1 MWLRIKGVCTV
12 QRLILTDC
20 RGELIFGVHATTK
33 DSIIKH
39 MKKMVENLQLR
50 LEVKLGDYRSKKDL
64 GWLMRETT
72 DGYFYII
79 NTTGN
84 IQGLTKLEDYYME
97 PELFSHESL
106 EDTIH
111 KLAALTAIMTN
122 EELLKTYD
130 TNKYPTVEDSI
141 LYRGMGKKGVETLEG
156 LIILFTDMDLES
168 YIHATYI
175 ISEFERVLYRLG
187 EQTSSYTKINK
198 AINKLE
204 GVSNDDEYLLRIVQ
218 LYKGGFKGSFMLNNF
233 IRETVEGYTGA
244 NTTYVGTVDY
254 NNKVEHNLPTKAG
267 LGRMIHYTLIL
278 DEILDYIKNN

>member
-1 MWLRIKGVCTV
+1 
-12 QRLILTDC
+12 
-20 RGELIFGVHATTK
+20 
-33 DSIIKH
+33 
-39 MKKMVENLQLR
+39 MKKMVEKLQLR
-50 LEVKLGDYRSKKDL
+50 LEVKLGDYRSKQDV
-64 GWLMRETT
+64 GWMMRETT

-84 IQGLTKLEDYYME
+84 IQGLPKLEDYYME

-141 LYRGMGKKGVETLEG
+141 LYRGMDKKGIETLEG

-204 GVSNDDEYLLRIVQ
+204 GVRKDDEYLLRIVQ
-218 LYKGGFKGSFMLNNF
+218 LYKGGFKGSFTLDMF

-244 NTTYVGTVDY
+244 DTYVGTVGS
-254 NNKVEHNLPTKAG
+254 NNKVDHNLPTKAG

-278 DEILDYIKNN
+278 DEILDYIKSN